1 MIYNNFRDV
10 NTGMLKD
17 TYRHRGLRNKLVNT
31 ILSKGIKSESVIEAV
46 RRVPRHFFFDDAF
59 LEHAYQDKAFPIDEG
74 QTISQ
79 PYTVAFQTELLDIRK
94 GDRVLE
100 IGTGSGYQACILCE
114 MKAEVYSIE
123 YNKKLYKK
131 TRQFLPEIGYNP
143 HLFHGDGTNGLQAF
157 APYDK
162 IIVTAGSPAIPETL
176 KKQLAVDGKMIIP
189 VGNMS
194 SQTLKVLTK
203 TVQDEFEIEEIP
215 LFAFVPLIGR
225 EGWKE

>member
-1 MIYNNFRDV
+1 MY
-10 NTGMLKD
+10 KQQ
-17 TYRHRGLRNKLVNT
+17 RHELAENLRL
-31 ILSKGIKSESVIEAV
+31 KGISDE
-46 RRVPRHFFFDDAF
+46 F
-59 LEHAYQDKAFPIDEG
+59 LLQAISKVEREKFVSPVMKPNAYKDIALPIGYG

-79 PYTVAFQTELLDIRK
+79 PYTIAIMTEALQIKK
-94 GDRVLE
+94 GDKVLE
-100 IGTGSGYQACILCE
+100 IGTGSGYQAAILFA
-114 MKAEVYSIE
+114 MGAKVYSIE
-123 YNKKLYKK
+123 RHVDVYNEVLKRFEKLGIRVHCKY
-131 TRQFLPEIGYNP
+131 
-143 HLFHGDGTNGLQAF
+143 GDGTLGWESY
-157 APYDK
+157 APFNK

-176 KKQLAVDGKMIIP
+176 KKQLAVGGKMIIP